1 MNTSQVESLKEFEF
15 KGKIRDAFLVEG
27 RIVWFLQSYPD
38 FLTVNKDFY
47 GSDEKDNAK
56 RMFWLKCK
64 KIQRENNFRCV
75 IGKNKKPI
83 WKNGKAQ
90 ISDVPCKWE
99 IIIYIRELDYPIKFC
114 KNFFDHDSLR
124 TIQDF
129 LVKEIF
135 GRINPNGQIK
145 RQRPDQTF
153 VKALIFDRET
163 DENVF
168 QYPAPG
174 IMILD
179 VEESRKELLRVCK
192 HFKEKKSFPPQE
204 HYSLPDL
211 SEQEFKAT
219 PKIFKEDTTDYST
232 IFLQMKEAMYSE
244 LVRLNLAEYIADVA
258 NIKFHSF
265 QNNSL
270 KCFIDSKAQFDKLEQ
285 DRFLVV
291 FRQFQIRFFGESV
304 KLEYVLKTPI
314 QKSETQPKTAET
326 KVVELERSEAEKIQ
340 KRIKRHANPDRVFT
354 ATMIDFNRNSN
365 VKLIEFQSLELKF
378 RNDDEGITHLTLPNE
393 HLIEAFMSSE
403 YRVFFDKAHEKNFGG
418 TYKIVLRHEPIDV
431 SFLNLKPKRIL

>member
-1 MNTSQVESLKEFEF
+1 MNSEQIKELENFEF
-15 KGKIRDAFLVEG
+15 KGKTRNAFLVEG

-38 FLTVNKDFY
+38 FLSVNEGFY
-47 GSDEKDNAK
+47 GDDKEDNAK

-90 ISDVPCKWE
+90 ISDIPCKWE
-99 IIIYIRELDYPIKFC
+99 IIIYIRELDYPVKLC
-114 KNFFDHDSLR
+114 KNFYDHDSLR
-124 TIQDF
+124 TIQEF
-129 LVKEIF
+129 LLKEIF
-135 GRINPNGQIK
+135 GRIDPNGQIK

-179 VEESRKELLRVCK
+179 EEESRKELLRVFK
-192 HFKEKKSFPPQE
+192 HFKEKQCFPPQE
-204 HYSLPDL
+204 HYSL
-211 SEQEFKAT
+211 SEQEFKST
-219 PKIFKEDTTDYST
+219 PKIIKEDTNDYSH

-244 LVRLNLAEYIADVA
+244 LVRLNLAEYIAEVA

-270 KCFIDSKAQFDKLEQ
+270 KCFIDSKKQFDKLEE
-285 DRFLVV
+285 DNFLVV
-291 FRQFQIRFFGESV
+291 FRKFQIRFFGESV
-304 KLEYVLKTPI
+304 KLEYALKTPI
-314 QKSETQPKTAET
+314 QSSETQAKTTET
-326 KVVELERSEAEKIQ
+326 QTVEVERSEVAKTQ
-340 KRIKRHANPDRVFT
+340 KRIKRHTNPDDVFT
-354 ATMIDFNRNSN
+354 ATMIEFNRNSG

-378 RNDDEGITHLTLPNE
+378 RNDDEGITHITLPNE
-393 HLIEAFMSSE
+393 HLIETFMNSD
-403 YRVFFDKAHEKNFGG
+403 YKVFFDKAHEKHFGG
-418 TYKIVLRHEPIDV
+418 TYKIVLRHEPIDT
-431 SFLNLKPKRIL
+431 SFLNLKPRKIY